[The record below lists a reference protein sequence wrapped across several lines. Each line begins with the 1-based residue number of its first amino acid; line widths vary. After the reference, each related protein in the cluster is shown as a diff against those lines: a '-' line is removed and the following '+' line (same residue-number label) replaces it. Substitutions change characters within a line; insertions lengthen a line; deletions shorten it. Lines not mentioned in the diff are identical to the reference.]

1 MILNNNLD
9 EKLGALNSILD
20 EYLAWMNGVSRSVF
34 YEAEAPQEPKRFIEW
49 LETCSID
56 PINIDGQYLDRKE
69 SLRQR
74 HNQLMNDA
82 GALGSKA
89 EAEVF
94 SKFIAA
100 AQEYI
105 SDLRLFCQAIVLEEW
120 GLDVLT
126 GLKNNAVVEK
136 DLAIEMERLSREGY
150 PFCVGLAR
158 IDEFEQI
165 EKALG
170 HDKANAV
177 VKTVA
182 GLVQQSLRSYDD
194 AYRISRDHYI
204 MCLKQSDI
212 VGGQK
217 ALERLRDILEK
228 AGEVYEIDGKET
240 PLSLSCCVAAP
251 LPGDDIDD
259 LLDNLNVDLD
269 TQIKDAGSVLTYQE
283 LSPLQRFIQK
293 EKD

>member
-1 MILNNNLD
+1 MILNNNLN
-9 EKLGALNSILD
+9 EKLGTLSAILD
-20 EYLAWMNGVSRSVF
+20 EYLAWVNGVTRSVF
-34 YEAEAPQEPKRFIEW
+34 YEAETPQEPKSFIEW
-49 LETCSID
+49 LEACSIE
-56 PINIDGQYLDRKE
+56 PINIDGQYLDQKE
-69 SLRQR
+69 GLLKR
-74 HNQLMNDA
+74 HKQLISDA
-82 GALGSKA
+82 GALGTKPEA
-89 EAEVF
+89 EAFAQFV
-94 SKFIAA
+94 AA
-100 AQEYI
+100 AQDYI
-105 SDLRLFCQAIVLEEW
+105 SDLRCFGQAIALEEW

-126 GLKNNAVVEK
+126 GLKNNAVVKK

-165 EKALG
+165 QKALG
-170 HDKANAV
+170 HDTANEM

-228 AGEVYEIDGKET
+228 AGEVYEIDGQER